1 MPVPIGRC
9 IKPRYVP
16 MGAPRRDESRE
27 YCILW
32 NDAAVPFWAD
42 QRGGYWSDAII
53 AGGEGPFYDPDGLE
67 TRKVLRRA

>member
-9 IKPRYVP
+9 IEPRYVP
-16 MGAPRRDESRE
+16 MGDPRRDESRE

-32 NDAAVPFWAD
+32 NAAAAPFL
-42 QRGGYWSDAII
+42 GGPT
-53 AGGEGPFYDPDGLE
+53 GGLLVGRHYSRKRKTLYDPDGLE